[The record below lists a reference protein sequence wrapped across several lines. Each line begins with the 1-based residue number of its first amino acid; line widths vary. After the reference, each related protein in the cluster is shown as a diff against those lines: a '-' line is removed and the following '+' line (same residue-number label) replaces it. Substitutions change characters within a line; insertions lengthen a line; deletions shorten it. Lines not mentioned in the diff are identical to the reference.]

1 MTKEIIQVDNK
12 MKDFHGNPLL
22 GSFKVKSNSL
32 SGEFILFM
40 KGENLSFC
48 LTECY
53 KNGKIQKQGSSSY
66 TKLGNEIGYE
76 LYEKQEEIMSNA

>member
-1 MTKEIIQVDNK
+1 
-12 MKDFHGNPLL
+12 
-22 GSFKVKSNSL
+22 
-32 SGEFILFM
+32 M

-53 KNGKIQKQGSSSY
+53 KNGKIQKPGSSSY

-76 LYEKQEEIMSNA
+76 LYEKQE

>member
-1 MTKEIIQVDNK
+1 MAKEIIQVDNK
-12 MKDFHGNPLL
+12 MKDFHGIPLI
-22 GSFKVKSNSL
+22 GTFKVKSNSL

-40 KGENLSFC
+40 KEENLSFC

-53 KNGKIQKQGSSSY
+53 KNGKTQKPGSLSY

-76 LYEKQEEIMSNA
+76 LYEKQEELMLR